1 MRERDT
7 RTLNPLKAL
16 LTVHQANAKDVSLK
30 KPDTHQNRFESDSF
44 LAPLIHRQIAK
55 RQEALIGFKEYK
67 RHDLI
72 EKETFEIS
80 VLQRYLP
87 QPQTTEADVRAL
99 TIEAVESLRASGDGA
114 NDPGSMSLKRI
125 YNWLYSDE
133 ERKKALGTEMADQG
147 MVRRVIAET
156 IQELSDRI
164 DNPMQFEVD
173 RLKPKPA
180 DTLTKDR
187 YQ

>member
-1 MRERDT
+1 MRGRDT
-7 RTLNPLKAL
+7 RTLNPLKSL
-16 LTVHQANAKDVSLK
+16 LTAHQAKSKEISLK
-30 KPDTHQNRFESDSF
+30 ELDTPQNHFEEDEF

-55 RQEALIGFKEYK
+55 RQDALIGFKEYK
-67 RHDLI
+67 RHDLV

-99 TIEAVESLRASGDGA
+99 TIEAVESLRSSGDGA

-125 YNWLYSDE
+125 YNWLHSDP
-133 ERKKALGTEMADQG
+133 ERKKALGTVMADQS
-147 MVRRVIAET
+147 MVRRVVAET
-156 IQELSDRI
+156 VSELSDRV
-164 DNPMQFEVD
+164 DSPTQFEVES
-173 RLKPKPA
+173 LKPMPT